1 MMKKKI
7 IFKKVI
13 IVLLVVFLL
22 LLPLGLEYLKRHRY
36 SYWFEKNIQNG
47 KYTIIGKSKII
58 DVEEHTDG
66 NYYQL
71 LNCKIMVINN
81 SNQKKMTFFDSVVK
95 KVRSNND
102 NYEIELNDEYIK
114 ITLYSF
120 DIDKRT
126 EDVYRIYYEDLEK
139 INNQWNQVTPSQNI
153 NIERVRINIT
163 KYPYPAKI

>member
-1 MMKKKI
+1 MMKKKNL
-7 IFKKVI
+7 FKKVI

-36 SYWFEKNIQNG
+36 SDWFEKDIKNG

-58 DVEEHTDG
+58 DVEESTDG

-71 LNCKIMVINN
+71 INCKIVVINN
-81 SNQKKMTFFDSVVK
+81 RNQKEMTIFDSLVK
-95 KVRSNND
+95 KARSNYD

-120 DIDKRT
+120 DIEKRT
-126 EDVYRIYYEDLEK
+126 EGVYRIYYDDLEK
-139 INNQWNQVTPSQNI
+139 ISN
-153 NIERVRINIT
+153 
-163 KYPYPAKI
+163 K

>member
-1 MMKKKI
+1 MMKKKNL
-7 IFKKVI
+7 FKKVI

-22 LLPLGLEYLKRHRY
+22 LLPLSLEYLKRHRY
-36 SYWFEKNIQNG
+36 SDLFEKDIKNG

-58 DVEEHTDG
+58 DVEESTDG

-81 SNQKKMTFFDSVVK
+81 SNQKEITIFDSIVK

-102 NYEIELNDEYIK
+102 NYEIELNDEYII

-120 DIDKRT
+120 DTEKRT

-139 INNQWNQVTPSQNI
+139 ISNQ
-153 NIERVRINIT
+153 
-163 KYPYPAKI
+163 